1 MTPRGVDEPTIWV
14 VNSSTK
20 ISPKSGTKSGT
31 KSNTKSGSKIK
42 MMCVPYGAPYGFK
55 REMHHTVWRSLKMLF
70 LETFKNEK
78 PFHKKNNV

>member
-1 MTPRGVDEPTIWV
+1 MTPRGVGEPAIRV

-20 ISPKSGTKSGT
+20 SGTKT
-31 KSNTKSGSKIK
+31 NTKSGSKIK
-42 MMCVPYGAPYGFK
+42 MICVPYGALYGLK

-78 PFHKKNNV
+78 PFHERNNV